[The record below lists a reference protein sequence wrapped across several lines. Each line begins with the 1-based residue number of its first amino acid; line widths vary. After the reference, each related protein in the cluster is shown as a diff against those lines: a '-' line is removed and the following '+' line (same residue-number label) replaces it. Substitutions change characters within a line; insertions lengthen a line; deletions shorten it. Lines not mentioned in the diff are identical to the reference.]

1 MRLNVHC
8 QTSSSSFSEQVANC
22 FFFVALPADCVGC
35 VCRWWCVGNAIRQQ
49 LQPLIRTQDPGPASH
64 IIILLHPQ
72 SSGCLCSLLYSL
84 PALLLDYCI
93 NFICVMLDTNIYRL
107 WKLFS
112 PCVRHSEVSSNSF
125 IESYSVQRTQVIL
138 QSSGDLMINLFQGL
152 ERLEIF
158 LLSVS
163 KSIFLQ
169 FWWYFIK

>member
-1 MRLNVHC
+1 MSTARPALAASLNRLQTVFSLLHC
-8 QTSSSSFSEQVANC
+8 PLTVLGVCAGGVWVMQSDNSYNLSSELRIQDQLHTSSCSIH
-22 FFFVALPADCVGC
+22 D
-35 VCRWWCVGNAIRQQ
+35 
-49 LQPLIRTQDPGPASH
+49 H
-64 IIILLHPQ
+64 LHVYVV
-72 SSGCLCSLLYSL
+72 CSLLYSL
-84 PALLLDYCI
+84 TALLLDYCI

>member
-22 FFFVALPADCVGC
+22 FFFVALQAADCVGC
-35 VCRWWCVGNAIRQQ
+35 VCRWCVGNAIRQQ
-49 LQPLIRTQDPGPASH
+49 LQPLIRTLEPGPASH
-64 IIILLHPQ
+64 FIILLHP
-72 SSGCLCSLLYSL
+72 CLCSLLYSL
-84 PALLLDYCI
+84 PSDICI

-138 QSSGDLMINLFQGL
+138 QSSGDLMINLFQGP

>member
-35 VCRWWCVGNAIRQQ
+35 VCRWCVGNAIRQQ
-49 LQPLIRTQDPGPASH
+49 LQPLIRTLEPGPASH
-64 IIILLHPQ
+64 FIILLHP
-72 SSGCLCSLLYSL
+72 CLCSLLYSL
-84 PALLLDYCI
+84 PSDICI